1 MGPVE
6 GQVVLGTQGN
16 LGEWESGG
24 RIGIIWC
31 MCLDM
36 LSLKK
41 KKNCG
46 SQYHIFVVSG
56 DLISALNLFLS
67 IVNLNFI
74 GFLFLCL
81 ICKFVLIL

>member
-41 KKNCG
+41 ICD
-46 SQYHIFVVSG
+46 SQYHIYVASG
-56 DLISALNLFLS
+56 DLISALNLFL
-67 IVNLNFI
+67 
-74 GFLFLCL
+74 
-81 ICKFVLIL
+81 LILLI